1 MKERID
7 NATELGQ
14 VPEEARKEHKGFQER
29 DLVSSKRDHPTILQL
44 RVSSQISNGLV
55 ILTVDCDMYSNNSES
70 LRDVMCFLMDE
81 EKGQKIAFVQFP
93 QNFDNITKNDVY
105 SNSLKVEFPGLDANG
120 GPAYIGTGCF
130 HRRDTLCGKKY
141 KNDYQIDWR
150 TENDRRVEE
159 STTVLEETCKTL
171 ASCSYEEN
179 TEWGKEVSSPWV
191 LPFLYVIAA
200 KYGYSLGEFL
210 WSGGTFQEWW
220 NDQRMWLYKRTT
232 SYVFGFTET
241 ILKLLGFVKL
251 GFVVT
256 SKVADE
262 DVSLRYK
269 KEVMEF
275 GAPSPM
281 FSILATLSLVNLLSF
296 FRALKMLIMDSQHRV
311 LDLLALQMLLCGF
324 VVVINLPVYG
334 GLFFRKNKGR
344 MPSTVTCQAVIIAII
359 AHIVALH

>member
-1 MKERID
+1 MKAILAIFSWKIRID
-7 NATELGQ
+7 GRDSTAVDIEEQTLPTLVYLAREKRPKYHHNFKARALNA
-14 VPEEARKEHKGFQER
+14 
-29 DLVSSKRDHPTILQL
+29 IL

-70 LRDVMCFLMDE
+70 LRDAMCFLMDE

-130 HRRDTLCGKKY
+130 HRRDTLCRKKY
-141 KNDYQIDWR
+141 KNNYQIDWR

-241 ILKLLGFVKL
+241 ILKLLGFAKS

-262 DVSLRYK
+262 DVSPRYK

-281 FSILATLSLVNLLSF
+281 FSIW
-296 FRALKMLIMDSQHRV
+296 QH
-311 LDLLALQMLLCGF
+311 
-324 VVVINLPVYG
+324 
-334 GLFFRKNKGR
+334 
-344 MPSTVTCQAVIIAII
+344 S
-359 AHIVALH
+359 HW

>member
-1 MKERID
+1 
-7 NATELGQ
+7 
-14 VPEEARKEHKGFQER
+14 
-29 DLVSSKRDHPTILQL
+29 
-44 RVSSQISNGLV
+44 
-55 ILTVDCDMYSNNSES
+55 MYSNNSES
-70 LRDVMCFLMDE
+70 LRDAMCFLMDE

-105 SNSLKVEFPGLDANG
+105 SNFLKVGNEVEFPGLDANG

-130 HRRDTLCGKKY
+130 HRRDTLCRKKY
-141 KNDYQIDWR
+141 KNNYQIDWR

-241 ILKLLGFVKL
+241 ILKLLGFAKS

-262 DVSLRYK
+262 DVSPRYK
-269 KEVMEF
+269 KE
-275 GAPSPM
+275 
-281 FSILATLSLVNLLSF
+281 
-296 FRALKMLIMDSQHRV
+296 MLIMDSQHRV
-311 LDLLALQMLLCGF
+311 LDLLALQMLLCGL

-334 GLFFRKNKGR
+334 GLFFRKDKGR